1 MNLTKKFKNILNLFP
16 SPTFLRSA
24 HCKPQSLLIRNENNI
39 YYISSN
45 KTSMSNII
53 TVPQKYDSRVQFC
66 TVYQVVFHGNLLA
79 PPPPSFLCSIARQKL
94 MYIVNTDRYN

>member
-24 HCKPQSLLIRNENNI
+24 RGKPQSLLIRNEKNI

-53 TVPQKYDSRVQFC
+53 TV
-66 TVYQVVFHGNLLA
+66 
-79 PPPPSFLCSIARQKL
+79 
-94 MYIVNTDRYN
+94 